1 MKVLELSSISCA
13 PAPTIRDRIERTVLE
28 GAITA
33 AVRKSGATC
42 EPFVGIIVEHVAR
55 NSSSETNW
63 AVKGVKFGKSDRQ
76 QCSSALAVI
85 VEGLKREFEIAE

>member
-1 MKVLELSSISCA
+1 MKVLELSSTSSS

-33 AVRKSGATC
+33 AVRKSGAPC
-42 EPFVGIIVEHVAR
+42 ESFVGIIVEQVNR

-63 AVKGVKFGKSDRQ
+63 AIKGVKFGRSDREE
-76 QCSSALAVI
+76 CSSALSVI
-85 VEGLKREFEIAE
+85 VERLKREFEMAD